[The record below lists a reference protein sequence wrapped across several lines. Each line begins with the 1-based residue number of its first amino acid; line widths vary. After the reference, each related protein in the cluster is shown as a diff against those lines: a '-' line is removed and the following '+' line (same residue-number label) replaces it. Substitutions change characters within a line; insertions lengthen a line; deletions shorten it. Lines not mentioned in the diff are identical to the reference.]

1 MENINQTI
9 ESVIDEASVKAQE
22 IKRRYPQAKAVYNL
36 KVEGDD
42 GKIYSGWIRK
52 PNLDEIGAFISLS
65 HGQNNPV
72 RGAQV
77 LLNSTWLEGDEIIK
91 TEEELF
97 LGVMATLDAI
107 IKVRIAKVTKH

>member
-1 MENINQTI
+1 MENMNKSVETI
-9 ESVIDEASVKAQE
+9 VEDVSAKALEVK
-22 IKRRYPQAKAVYNL
+22 KRYPQAKAVYNL
-36 KVEGDD
+36 TVEGDD
-42 GKIYSGWIRK
+42 GKVYSGWIRK

-77 LLNSTWLEGDEIIK
+77 LLNSTWLEGDDIIK

>member
-1 MENINQTI
+1 MENTVETI
-9 ESVIDEASVKAQE
+9 AEDLSAKAQD

-36 KVEGDD
+36 KVEGED